1 MEDIIEINGVKYQRV
16 VDQEE
21 TTQNPTGWER
31 KRRYDIFN
39 VLNKRFESEPCQEE
53 MEWTDDFLYR
63 AANYFSDVKLADAMG
78 RAVKLYLRMNRF
90 AAEHQ
95 KSDLYWGLHGDDN
108 YYIYYNHTNSSFA
121 VSHGNVS
128 QILFEVY
135 FDSRGTAEA
144 AIEEFHDEL
153 IWYFTEFKNTIRF

>member
-21 TTQNPTGWER
+21 TTQNPTGRKR
-31 KRRYDIFN
+31 KRRYDIYN

-63 AANYFSDVKLADAMG
+63 TANYFSDVKLADAMG

-90 AAEHQ
+90 VAEHQ
-95 KSDLYWGLHGDDN
+95 KRNLSWGIEGDEHYHILYSHIDN
-108 YYIYYNHTNSSFA
+108 SPYVVASLYA
-121 VSHGNVS
+121 
-128 QILFEVY
+128 QAPFEVY
-135 FDSRGTAEA
+135 FDSRETAEA
-144 AIEEFHDEL
+144 AIEEFRDEMT
-153 IWYFTEFKNTIRF
+153 WYFTEFKNTRRF

>member
-31 KRRYDIFN
+31 KRRYDIYN

-63 AANYFSDVKLADAMG
+63 TANYFSDVKLADAMG

-90 AAEHQ
+90 AAEHR
-95 KSDLYWGLHGDDN
+95 KINLDWGLDGDN
-108 YYIYYNHTNSSFA
+108 HYYIYYNHTNSSFA
-121 VSHGNVS
+121 VSYGNVA

-135 FDSRGTAEA
+135 FDSRETAEA
-144 AIEEFHDEL
+144 AIEEFRDEL
-153 IWYFTEFKNTIRF
+153 TWYFAEFKNTMRF